1 MTADRVFRALAN
13 KNRIEILFWLQNPRR
28 HFPPQI
34 AGDLV
39 RDGVCGC
46 FIAEKL
52 RVSLSL
58 ATIQN
63 GLDSTSSFA
72 FVQSSAIRNAGF
84 VLAMH
89 HFLWFQIRNSQ
100 RDSI

>member
-1 MTADRVFRALAN
+1 MKADRVFRALAN

-46 FIAEKL
+46 LIAEKL
-52 RVSLSL
+52 RVSHPTASEHLKILSQASL
-58 ATIQN
+58 IRGKRIKQWTFYKR
-63 GLDSTSSFA
+63 DE
-72 FVQSSAIRNAGF
+72 SAIRKMKKTVFSN
-84 VLAMH
+84 V
-89 HFLWFQIRNSQ
+89 
-100 RDSI
+100 

>member
-1 MTADRVFRALAN
+1 MKADRVFRALAN

-46 FIAEKL
+46 LIAKKL
-52 RVSLSL
+52 RVSHPTASEHLKILSQ
-58 ATIQN
+58 A
-63 GLDSTSSFA
+63 GLIRGKRIKQWTFYKRDE
-72 FVQSSAIRNAGF
+72 SAIRKIKKTVFSN
-84 VLAMH
+84 V
-89 HFLWFQIRNSQ
+89 
-100 RDSI
+100 